1 MRESCHSAR
10 ILFVGCEPAHIRQID
25 DWHTPSGTPEFV
37 RNADGGRG
45 KMKMGLAGQS
55 HIPIPHCSWLTRL
68 FSPRARPLFLVLATV
83 GLPACGI
90 RVPDLE
96 EMPNAPGNAQ
106 TFEQVIVHSI
116 HCSIKD
122 AVDYV
127 KNQDTALA
135 PANQID
141 RTRTPFWFDKWGIQA
156 TLTLTVAEKT
166 EFNPSTTWTPS
177 PVKALFS
184 LAGGLDVSS
193 QATRT
198 DTLNFYYNV
207 SDLYNEPACS
217 VPTVIAQPTGSL
229 LVNNN
234 LKFREFLVDQ
244 IFNVGTG
251 EMPSIQK
258 DGNVIAPSSSSQKN
272 GMTHDVRFEVVS
284 SVNVNPSWKSKYWS
298 INPTGSLLAANRDRT
313 HEISVTF
320 GPADP
325 DPSKKSLAGAAA
337 GQVLASQ
344 LAAAISARSLVTT
357 P

>member
-1 MRESCHSAR
+1 MERCGEADEEKHWGGEMCHSIIVAYSSIR
-10 ILFVGCEPAHIRQID
+10 RLFVPQTG
-25 DWHTPSGTPEFV
+25 W
-37 RNADGGRG
+37 
-45 KMKMGLAGQS
+45 
-55 HIPIPHCSWLTRL
+55 
-68 FSPRARPLFLVLATV
+68 ARPLFLVLATV

-90 RVPDLE
+90 RVPDIE
-96 EMPNAPGNAQ
+96 EIPNGPGTEQ
-106 TFEQVIVHSI
+106 TFERIIVHSI

-127 KNQDTALA
+127 KDRDIELA
-135 PANQID
+135 PANKID
-141 RTRTPFWFDKWGIQA
+141 RARTPFWFDNWGIQA

-166 EFNPSTTWTPS
+166 DFNPSTTWIPS

-184 LAGGLDVSS
+184 LAAGLDVSS

-207 SDLYNEPACS
+207 ADIYKEPPCTI
-217 VPTVIAQPTGSL
+217 PTVITQPTGSL

-251 EMPSIQK
+251 EISSIAADGKIITAPSSIQK
-258 DGNVIAPSSSSQKN
+258 N
-272 GMTHDVRFEVVS
+272 GLTHDVKFEVVS

-298 INPTGSLLAANRDRT
+298 INPTGSLLTANRDRT

-320 GPADP
+320 GPADQT
-325 DPSKKSLAGAAA
+325 KNTLVGVA
-337 GQVLASQ
+337 ASQ
-344 LAAAISARSLVTT
+344 VSASQIAAAINNSRIGTAIV

>member
-1 MRESCHSAR
+1 MSVDSGVMAPVSTR
-10 ILFVGCEPAHIRQID
+10 IHLQGPLKSIQTAKVGGGKEAVEP
-25 DWHTPSGTPEFV
+25 
-37 RNADGGRG
+37 
-45 KMKMGLAGQS
+45 AGQS
-55 HIPIPHCSWLTRL
+55 DVSVSCGSRLTRSFL
-68 FSPRARPLFLVLATV
+68 PRVGWVRPLILVLATA

-96 EMPNAPGNAQ
+96 EMPNGPGSAQ
-106 TFEQVIVHSI
+106 AFERIIVHSI
-116 HCSIKD
+116 HCGIKD

-127 KNQDTALA
+127 KNSDTKLA
-135 PANQID
+135 SANKID
-141 RTRTPFWFDKWGIQA
+141 RTRTPFWFDKWGIQG

-166 EFNPSTTWTPS
+166 DFNPSTTWIPS

-184 LAGGLDVSS
+184 LAVGVDVSS

-207 SDLYNEPACS
+207 ADIYKENPCDF
-217 VPTVIAQPTGSL
+217 PTVVTQPTGSL

-234 LKFREFLVDQ
+234 LKFREFLVEQ

-251 EMPSIQK
+251 DPELLR
-258 DGNVIAPSSSSQKN
+258 GKN
-272 GMTHDVRFEVVS
+272 GLTHDVKFEVVS
-284 SVNVNPSWKSKYWS
+284 SANVNPSWKSRYWT
-298 INPTGSLLAANRDRT
+298 INPTGSLLTANRDRT

-325 DPSKKSLAGAAA
+325 DNKTLVGAAA
-337 GQVLASQ
+337 GQVAASQ
-344 LAAAISARSLVTT
+344 IATAISSRLGAAIV